1 MGCKAFTSSKS
12 CCRVTLKPRR
22 HLHSSLC
29 NRVKAPIRRHASS
42 SQGPEVLDVS
52 YDFVAQ
58 NQGLF
63 RSLPLWSGGL
73 SIVALLLNRAIS
85 GIAPVVDA
93 SSSQSRADV
102 LAIIMSAVLLL
113 TGLQWLSLKPK
124 VVPSVT
130 LEGEEVNWV
139 DREVRLPAAAV
150 EELQWTWSALRACT
164 RCKSL
169 VVLLECGQQ
178 QASAVMPVLCHDASM
193 MHQEQQQRQQP
204 HPAGALALTPPQT
217 PCPPLLHLVLLFDN
231 VSGRT
236 IFCAGLL
243 KPGVRPGSAQA
254 GDICTA
260 CMKTGQGNYLANLVL
275 YPGRAEFVSFL
286 PENTQGVAVQPIADR
301 GVLIAGIDA
310 VRGLGR
316 LDQAWLAS
324 VADKLEVSLE
334 GVKPVKTGVGFGA
347 TGKRLPD
354 WRSTLTPAHMEPT
367 TPLTVAVL
375 HKGGCLVSK
384 ARQPEHG
391 RSAGGRCH
399 RLQVWP
405 GAEGIQQFCSLL
417 CEITA
422 FHTHVAIIPAA
433 PPRQVTFQCKAPGTG
448 QPLSLR
454 GISAFNA
461 AIHCA
466 AVAAAERVAR
476 QVPGTPGNVALAPQ
490 MLGTDSALASDPS
503 SPSSQIHTQQPTHQ
517 HETATPALS
526 PCPPPLTNT
535 TVCASSPSVSSS
547 AHAHHS
553 TTRLLHQSLSGDGQ
567 DFILQLGQ
575 SDPGRLAGAVQQ
587 QQQQQQQQGAV
598 AGGQGPARSPMP
610 PNSPGRSSLQP
621 VRSPTAALCVL
632 LCRDAGLSLSYIPH
646 AMGYPF
652 PGYSQWA
659 PMWR

>member
-12 CCRVTLKPRR
+12 CCRVSLQPRR

-29 NRVKAPIRRHASS
+29 NRVKAPIMRHASS

-139 DREVRLPAAAV
+139 DREVRLPTAAV

-169 VVLLECGQQ
+169 VVLL
-178 QASAVMPVLCHDASM
+178 D
-193 MHQEQQQRQQP
+193 
-204 HPAGALALTPPQT
+204 
-217 PCPPLLHLVLLFDN
+217 
-231 VSGRT
+231 GRT

-347 TGKRLPD
+347 TGK
-354 WRSTLTPAHMEPT
+354 
-367 TPLTVAVL
+367 
-375 HKGGCLVSK
+375 
-384 ARQPEHG
+384 
-391 RSAGGRCH
+391 
-399 RLQVWP
+399 
-405 GAEGIQQFCSLL
+405 
-417 CEITA
+417 
-422 FHTHVAIIPAA
+422 
-433 PPRQVTFQCKAPGTG
+433 
-448 QPLSLR
+448 
-454 GISAFNA
+454 
-461 AIHCA
+461 
-466 AVAAAERVAR
+466 
-476 QVPGTPGNVALAPQ
+476 
-490 MLGTDSALASDPS
+490 
-503 SPSSQIHTQQPTHQ
+503 
-517 HETATPALS
+517 
-526 PCPPPLTNT
+526 
-535 TVCASSPSVSSS
+535 
-547 AHAHHS
+547 
-553 TTRLLHQSLSGDGQ
+553 
-567 DFILQLGQ
+567 
-575 SDPGRLAGAVQQ
+575 VQ
-587 QQQQQQQQGAV
+587 A
-598 AGGQGPARSPMP
+598 
-610 PNSPGRSSLQP
+610 
-621 VRSPTAALCVL
+621 
-632 LCRDAGLSLSYIPH
+632 
-646 AMGYPF
+646 
-652 PGYSQWA
+652 
-659 PMWR
+659 

>member
-1 MGCKAFTSSKS
+1 MAGIMMGQRLAAAPQKPSRTAATPRPHSVHAEGGKVASGINNEESLGTLPRRPTPSYQAYYPGVEEERDVTHDAYLLAFEAAKPSAMRVPGLQEFAAALWARRRYSTSGDPLHHLFKEYDADNDGKLKAEEIAAAFASHSVSISAEQVKALIATYVIDSETCDTDPDSAPATDTISAQMWLGMACCAAPAGRSGSTAWPYLNCIAGAVPPAAVAPQTAIDTGKGSRKEAAMGCKAFTSSKS
-12 CCRVTLKPRR
+12 CCRVTLQPRR

-58 NQGLF
+58 NQGLS

-85 GIAPVVDA
+85 GVHSWFCPIMSIIRDIYPHDDAPAQIAPVVDA

-130 LEGEEVNWV
+130 LEGDEVNWV

-169 VVLLECGQQ
+169 VVLL
-178 QASAVMPVLCHDASM
+178 D
-193 MHQEQQQRQQP
+193 
-204 HPAGALALTPPQT
+204 
-217 PCPPLLHLVLLFDN
+217 
-231 VSGRT
+231 GRT

-254 GDICTA
+254 GDICSA

-347 TGKRLPD
+347 SGK
-354 WRSTLTPAHMEPT
+354 
-367 TPLTVAVL
+367 
-375 HKGGCLVSK
+375 
-384 ARQPEHG
+384 
-391 RSAGGRCH
+391 
-399 RLQVWP
+399 
-405 GAEGIQQFCSLL
+405 
-417 CEITA
+417 
-422 FHTHVAIIPAA
+422 
-433 PPRQVTFQCKAPGTG
+433 
-448 QPLSLR
+448 
-454 GISAFNA
+454 
-461 AIHCA
+461 
-466 AVAAAERVAR
+466 
-476 QVPGTPGNVALAPQ
+476 
-490 MLGTDSALASDPS
+490 
-503 SPSSQIHTQQPTHQ
+503 
-517 HETATPALS
+517 
-526 PCPPPLTNT
+526 
-535 TVCASSPSVSSS
+535 
-547 AHAHHS
+547 
-553 TTRLLHQSLSGDGQ
+553 
-567 DFILQLGQ
+567 
-575 SDPGRLAGAVQQ
+575 VQ
-587 QQQQQQQQGAV
+587 A
-598 AGGQGPARSPMP
+598 
-610 PNSPGRSSLQP
+610 
-621 VRSPTAALCVL
+621 
-632 LCRDAGLSLSYIPH
+632 
-646 AMGYPF
+646 
-652 PGYSQWA
+652 
-659 PMWR
+659 